1 MIDELLIKHTIADGD
16 TVFIIINAPDG
27 PIYISV
33 GELDYSKSP
42 KVDVEALI
50 RNFESN
56 LDNVKTLMDVCC
68 WKGLKTDRYGMVV
81 GVE

>member
-33 GELDYSKSP
+33 GELDYGKYP
-42 KVDVEALI
+42 GLDFKELVTGLEA
-50 RNFESN
+50 N

-68 WKGLKTDRYGMVV
+68 WKGLKTDGYGMVV
-81 GVE
+81 EVE